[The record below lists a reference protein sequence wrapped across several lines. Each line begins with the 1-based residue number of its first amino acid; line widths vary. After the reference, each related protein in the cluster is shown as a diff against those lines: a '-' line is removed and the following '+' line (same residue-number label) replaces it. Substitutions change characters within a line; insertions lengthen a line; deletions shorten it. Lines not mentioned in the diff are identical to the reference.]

1 MNDVN
6 TPLKSCLHAAR
17 ISPLDQTVRRKDVM
31 APHLRLWHTDPDGVL
46 TTEEDAF
53 RLTVRPPKREG
64 GAAWFLVLRQLGTEF
79 SIAAGGTEENI
90 RAAMTAASFMAKLLA
105 KEPRSV
111 P

>member
-1 MNDVN
+1 
-6 TPLKSCLHAAR
+6 
-17 ISPLDQTVRRKDVM
+17 M

-79 SIAAGGTEENI
+79 SIAAGGTERLKINRFSGRFQEI
-90 RAAMTAASFMAKLLA
+90 RPAFAGG
-105 KEPRSV
+105 
-111 P
+111 

>member
-1 MNDVN
+1 
-6 TPLKSCLHAAR
+6 
-17 ISPLDQTVRRKDVM
+17 M

-111 P
+111 PLTERTPEATPKRVARLQQIAGAEGA

>member
-1 MNDVN
+1 
-6 TPLKSCLHAAR
+6 
-17 ISPLDQTVRRKDVM
+17 M

-105 KEPRSV
+105 KEPRPLTGRTTEATPKRV
-111 P
+111 ARLQQVAGAEGA